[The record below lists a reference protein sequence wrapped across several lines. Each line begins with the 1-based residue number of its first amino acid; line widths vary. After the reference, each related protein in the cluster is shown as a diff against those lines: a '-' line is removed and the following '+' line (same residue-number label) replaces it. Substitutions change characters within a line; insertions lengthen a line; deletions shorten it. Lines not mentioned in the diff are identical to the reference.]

1 MNTNAMIPA
10 ILNGSLFGVEFNQDL
25 LYLNEMEIESLINN
39 GVNLSD
45 SDANQFENVPDIE
58 SAISGLF
65 ALHRNSDAW
74 NMIRDHISEIDFVT
88 VSKDM
93 FFTVS
98 RDHMEV
104 YKYLHDVNAID
115 DMSYLYFNLIC
126 NSIDVEFFTS
136 LVSSATCARDILD
149 IAFAGFNG
157 ANPYDIGL
165 VTMDEAIHD
174 LIFGSLQPDEDIT
187 NYVVGSSAA
196 FDFTAPD
203 MLKLMKEGHINED
216 AFPAMIK
223 IIYNRGDAIETEY
236 CMPELYAFIGEFHK
250 DVIFTP
256 CLMDNFNML
265 VDFYNCVSM
274 DEHCKPFYM
283 IGDALVVTV
292 NCDSFCN
299 YAYKVREEF
308 TRAFGENGRMYLD
321 QVSISNTL
329 SDTFMQYV
337 HALKTIP
344 YIPSFEKAYIM
355 SSAFPRG
362 FILGFNKS
370 TCNVF
375 VNGVV
380 KNVDDFLRETLEET
394 NESGDISGVQWAF
407 RYFDLSI
414 DETERISNIKLYGSL
429 NSEEEYEELARSVVD
444 TVDRIRSYVLQGDP
458 YKAVETIV
466 DDEDPQYV

>member
-25 LYLNEMEIESLINN
+25 LYLNEMEIESLINS

-45 SDANQFENVPDIE
+45 TETNMFENVPDLE
-58 SAISGLF
+58 SAISVLF

-74 NMIRDHISEIDFVT
+74 NMIRDHISEIDFVA

-104 YKYLHDVNAID
+104 YKYLHDVSAID

-126 NSIDVEFFTS
+126 NSIDTDFFMG
-136 LVSSATCARDILD
+136 LVSNAACAKDILD
-149 IAFAGFNG
+149 MAFAGFNG

-165 VTMDEAIHD
+165 VTMTDEIRE

-187 NYVVGSSAA
+187 NYVVGSSTA

-203 MLKLMKEGHINED
+203 MLALMKEGHID
-216 AFPAMIK
+216 PSAFPAMVK
-223 IIYNRGDAIETEY
+223 IIYNRGDAIENEY
-236 CMPELYAFIGEFHK
+236 CMSELYAFIGEFHK

-256 CLMDNFNML
+256 CLMDNFKML
-265 VDFYNCVSM
+265 VDFYNCVAL
-274 DEHCKPFYM
+274 DEHCKPFFN
-283 IGDALVVTV
+283 IGDALRVTV

-308 TRAFGENGRMYLD
+308 VRAFGEDARMYIEQVAIANYLD
-321 QVSISNTL
+321 DS
-329 SDTFMQYV
+329 FMQYV

-344 YIPSFEKAYIM
+344 YIPGFESSYIM

-362 FILGFNKS
+362 FILGLNKA
-370 TCNVF
+370 TRNVF

-380 KNVDDFLRETLEET
+380 KNADDFLRETLEET
-394 NESGDISGVQWAF
+394 NESGDISGVQWAY
-407 RYFDLSI
+407 RYFDLSV
-414 DETERISNIKLYGSL
+414 DETERISNMNLYRVL

-444 TVDRIRSYVLQGDP
+444 TVERIRSYILAGVP
-458 YKAVETIV
+458 VKNIV
-466 DDEDPQYV
+466 DDEDPYYV